1 MTTRVSERR
10 PPALDTDLRR
20 RLHLQRRELE
30 AQMRRAS
37 ADLHRLR
44 TTTDVSDPDVQP
56 ELMAALRAL
65 DSAERE
71 AISVSN
77 TLALLTERRQEQ

>member
-1 MTTRVSERR
+1 MTTHVSERR
-10 PPALDTDLRR
+10 PPTLDTDQRR
-20 RLHLQRRELE
+20 DLHRQRRELQ

-77 TLALLTERRQEQ
+77 ALALLPEGRPEQ